1 MNDISNGRG
10 RKQWLRFGRPG
21 VLTGAVAGI
30 ALLAAACTSSTG
42 ALTTTGGGSSGGPGQ
57 AAKDVAYSQ
66 CMRAHGEPAFPD
78 PNSQGN
84 FRLPASIQ
92 PGSTQFLSANQACI
106 KLLPN
111 GGQIS
116 PVILQKLLTRALNF
130 AVCMRSHGIANY
142 PDPVQVAGGVSTIL
156 PPGTHIDQSSKQFVS
171 AQATCQKANAGAVG

>member
-1 MNDISNGRG
+1 MNDISEHRA
-10 RKQWLRFGRPG
+10 RKCWLRLKQPG
-21 VLTGAVAGI
+21 VLACTVAGI
-30 ALLAAACTSSTG
+30 ALLAAACSTA
-42 ALTTTGGGSSGGPGQ
+42 ALTTPAGGSSGGPGQ
-57 AAKDVAYSQ
+57 QKKDVAYSQ
-66 CMRAHGEPAFPD
+66 CMRAHGEPTFPD

-111 GGQIS
+111 GDQNS
-116 PVILQKLLTRALNF
+116 PVVLQKLLTRALNF
-130 AVCMRSHGIANY
+130 AACMRSHGIANY

-171 AQATCQKANAGAVG
+171 AQTACQKASAGGVG